1 MNWHV
6 GLIGQE
12 EIEAIAPY
20 VDVVSFD
27 FVGDDETIREVY
39 DLDRRVEDYVATY
52 QLLRGYL
59 PVIPH
64 ITIGLRGGEIRGEYR
79 ALEILEGLGAEALTL
94 IVFIPTPGTRYAHR
108 PPPKLEEVADLVAE
122 AHFRF
127 PEASLFLGCMRPR
140 GEYGRQLES
149 LALQAGVNG
158 MVNASSEA
166 EALAKELGLN
176 IIRRQECCAVGW
188 VRRCMI

>member
-20 VDVVSFD
+20 VDVISFD
-27 FVGDDETIREVY
+27 FVGDDEAIREVY
-39 DLDRRVEDYVATY
+39 DLDRCVEDYVATY
-52 QLLRGYL
+52 QLLRSYV

-64 ITIGLRGGEIRGEYR
+64 ITIGLRGGEIKGEYR
-79 ALEILEGLGAEALTL
+79 ALEIIESLGAEALTL
-94 IVFIPTPGTRYAHR
+94 IVFTPTPGTRYAHR

-122 AHFRF
+122 ARFRF

-140 GEYGRQLES
+140 GEYGRRLES

-158 MVNASSEA
+158 MVNPSLEA
-166 EALAKELGLN
+166 EAVAKELGLN